1 VTKIPYFQA
10 FSRSYSECYLLAHAC
25 PPGAPGGH
33 ALGAGMT
40 DAPPFPHE
48 TTPQRTS
55 LECRAHLLCSM
66 LLLTFIA
73 LGTPAAA
80 EPKTSSPLSKSYGI
94 EIPLPASLAELPS
107 SPLEQGQLLISANTP
122 GSTSGFPTFNA
133 LLIAGSFPAFGK
145 PANEQGEQVAASY
158 RLVGLSDAK
167 LESAVADDFRGFPRL
182 IASLSYRTTNL
193 PMSSRVVIL
202 ELLDKHLILTL
213 TAPREES
220 RELETLSNVILERIV
235 IPPSQSPREKQLSEA
250 DAGVVFSF
258 PHALEAITAVIIL
271 VAGAF
276 VLMRRFSRR
285 KAQED

>member
-1 VTKIPYFQA
+1 MIDAPRLPHRVTPQKTSFKRRPHLL
-10 FSRSYSECYLLAHAC
+10 YSTLLLA
-25 PPGAPGGH
+25 
-33 ALGAGMT
+33 
-40 DAPPFPHE
+40 F
-48 TTPQRTS
+48 
-55 LECRAHLLCSM
+55 
-66 LLLTFIA
+66 LTI
-73 LGTPAAA
+73 GTPVAA
-80 EPKTSSPLSKSYGI
+80 EPKTSSPLSESYGI
-94 EIPLPASLAELPS
+94 QIPLPASLAELPS

-122 GSTSGFPTFNA
+122 GSPSGFPTFNA
-133 LLIAGSFPAFGK
+133 LLIAGNFPAFGK
-145 PANEQGEQVAASY
+145 PAPEQGEQVATSY

-167 LESAVADDFRGFPRL
+167 LESAAADDFKGFPRL
-182 IASLSYRTTNL
+182 IASLSYRTNEL

-202 ELLDKHLILTL
+202 GLLDSHLILTL
-213 TAPREES
+213 TAPREKS
-220 RELETLSNVILERIV
+220 RELETLSNVILESLV